1 MSERDSRLGWVY
13 NLDDYKKLFAL
24 SEADFQ
30 KSILEFPGYFSSCNA
45 EITALGGKIISL
57 DPLYQLSPAQMAEHI
72 DQLFKFRLS
81 DWRQYL
87 HQRQWLNTWRKNT
100 ERFLADYAIG
110 KQQGRYQTP
119 ATYSAEKMYDL
130 LLSADYLF
138 KNGNKVD
145 QIMDQLC
152 HMATEVRIFPLPD
165 VEHISSELGP
175 LMLSFQQRNFGVEV
189 RAVSYPQRNDGKAML
204 RIWAKECK
212 VSL

>member
-1 MSERDSRLGWVY
+1 MSEKNSRLGWVY

-24 SEADFQ
+24 SEADLQ

-45 EITALGGKIISL
+45 EITALGGKIVSL
-57 DPLYQLSPAQMAEHI
+57 DPLYQLSPEQMAEHI

-87 HQRQWLNTWRKNT
+87 QKRPWLNTWRKNA
-100 ERFLADYAIG
+100 EKFLADYALG

-119 ATYSAEKMYDL
+119 AAYSAEKMYDL

-152 HMATEVRIFPLPD
+152 HMATEVRIFPLPN

-189 RAVSYPQRNDGKAML
+189 RAISYPQRNDGKAML